1 MREIPRSKPGMTRLR
16 QQNKKSPKV
25 LPAKFSFAIF
35 AVLKVSMA
43 WTGSI
48 SFYRYGLNLKRG
60 GKI

>member
-1 MREIPRSKPGMTRLR
+1 ML
-16 QQNKKSPKV
+16 
-25 LPAKFSFAIF
+25 LAKFSFAIF

-48 SFYRYGLNLKRG
+48 SFYRSGLNLKG

>member
-1 MREIPRSKPGMTRLR
+1 MLGMTDGVGHDVAR

-25 LPAKFSFAIF
+25 LLAKFSFAIF

-48 SFYRYGLNLKRG
+48 SFYRSGLNLKG